1 MKKRKKVFESEMG
14 KIKRS
19 LNFQRIFF
27 AGLIF
32 ISIITIAL
40 AYLLKLWEYE
50 FFSSLLQNVF
60 CGLLTGMVVTIWSIW
75 RENSEMKKKMLST
88 QLIYSIESLGISK
101 LEFPVW
107 SDEMDEQGVFCQE
120 NIDRYV
126 FYSNYLQ
133 KVNDRITKVKSELYS
148 VCEYFNI
155 DEECKNVIC
164 QLEILHKKICELGF
178 ETFWYPGPYI
188 EGNAETGEYEI
199 FMPGTPEYME
209 KTKDMDDWVSGKS
222 AVQAVWK
229 STGTE
234 LEETDYAELIT
245 LVNKI
250 DAMLLAV
257 NTKLCEL
264 KSDSIKR
271 IQTTGLNNQA

>member
-1 MKKRKKVFESEMG
+1 MKKRKKVFELEMG
-14 KIKRS
+14 KIRRN
-19 LNFQRIFF
+19 LNFQRMFV
-27 AGLIF
+27 AGLII
-32 ISIITIAL
+32 ISIITIAS
-40 AYLLKLWEYE
+40 AYLLKSWEYE

-75 RENSEMKKKMLST
+75 RENSELKKQMLST

-107 SDEMDEQGVFCQE
+107 SDDMDEQGVLCQE
-120 NIDRYV
+120 NIDRYL

-133 KVNDRITKVKSELYS
+133 KVNDRITKVKSELCS
-148 VCEYFNI
+148 VCEYFNL
-155 DEECKNVIC
+155 DEECENAVC

-178 ETFWYPGPYI
+178 ETFWYPDPYI

-199 FMPGTPEYME
+199 FMPGTPGYME

-234 LEETDYAELIT
+234 LEEADYAELIA

-257 NTKLCEL
+257 NTQLCEL
-264 KSDSIKR
+264 KSDSINR
-271 IQTTGLNNQA
+271 IRAAGKNH

>member
-1 MKKRKKVFESEMG
+1 MKKRKKAFESEMG
-14 KIKRS
+14 KIKRN

-40 AYLLKLWEYE
+40 AYLLKSLEYD
-50 FFSSLLQNVF
+50 FLSSLFQNVF

-75 RENSEMKKKMLST
+75 RENSELKKQMLST
-88 QLIYSIESLGISK
+88 QLIYNIESLGVSK

-107 SDEMDEQGVFCQE
+107 TDDMDEQCVFCQE
-120 NIDRYV
+120 NVDRYV

-133 KVNDRITKVKSELYS
+133 EINDRITKVKSELYS
-148 VCEYFNI
+148 VCEYFHL
-155 DEECKNVIC
+155 DEECENVIR
-164 QLEILHKKICELGF
+164 QLEILYKKTCELGF
-178 ETFWYPGPYI
+178 EAIMYPDPYF
-188 EGNAETGEYEI
+188 EENAETGEYDI
-199 FMPGTPEYME
+199 YMPGTPEYME
-209 KTKDMDDWVSGKS
+209 KINDMDDWISGKS

-229 STGTE
+229 STGIE
-234 LEETDYAELIT
+234 LEETEYAELIS
-245 LVNKI
+245 LANRI

-264 KSDSIKR
+264 KSDSIHQIRAAGK
-271 IQTTGLNNQA
+271 NH